1 MAPLMSPLP
10 APGAAAALTAGRT
23 DPSRSALL
31 LPQTPAALGPP
42 LRENHGFVA
51 LAVEEG
57 KTEDTSAAF

>member
-1 MAPLMSPLP
+1 MAPFVSPLP
-10 APGAAAALTAGRT
+10 APGAAAALTAGGT

-42 LRENHGFVA
+42 LWKNHGFIA
-51 LAVEEG
+51 LTVEEG